1 MLYWCIEGLQF
12 DVVKFF
18 KFFVTLFLM
27 KMGSTAVVFIASA
40 TFYVLAIANL
50 LSIFV
55 FVVMLVGLQYA
66 HFTYFQLIKL
76 HRCPDNADRQ
86 TTVSLS

>member
-1 MLYWCIEGLQF
+1 M
-12 DVVKFF
+12 DVAKFF

-55 FVVMLVGLQYA
+55 FVVMLVGLYA
-66 HFTYFQLIKL
+66 VCSFYSFSV
-76 HRCPDNADRQ
+76 NMS
-86 TTVSLS
+86 VN